1 MPGILK
7 PTTPVPPRTGPRP
20 SVTPTGRGGRVT
32 GTQVRGP
39 ERPSNPVPEQSPRNP
54 PRLPPSSE
62 SRPPTTTRPAPQP
75 PRAAAPQPRT
85 PTPPRPGVA
94 PEVEAPVAGE
104 VEAGAGEVAAETAG
118 ETAAAAAGLSVGVA
132 AGIITGGA
140 LLAIGAIAGG
150 VAAAFI
156 GDDNKTREAYTQNF
170 VATASQKF
178 PNCNVVICHT
188 QHRFAGPQVVHQ
200 HHEIG
205 MKVGTCG
212 YDSYCSPKGQPF
224 IFENQGDG
232 GYLNWAY
239 AGEFSRNGNTLT
251 AKTG

>member
-7 PTTPVPPRTGPRP
+7 PTTPVPPRTGPLP

-54 PRLPPSSE
+54 PKLPPSSE
-62 SRPPTTTRPAPQP
+62 SRPPTTTTRPAPQP

-85 PTPPRPGVA
+85 PTPEPRPVVQ
-94 PEVEAPVAGE
+94 PET
-104 VEAGAGEVAAETAG
+104 VAAEGGT
-118 ETAAAAAGLSVGVA
+118 VA
-132 AGIITGGA
+132 AEEGTVAAEEGA
-140 LLAIGAIAGG
+140 VVAGVGATEVIPVVGELVTIGAAVAG
-150 VAAAFI
+150 VVFAI
-156 GDDNKTREAYTQNF
+156 KDDNSRREQYTQQF
-170 VATASQKF
+170 VAQASKQF
-178 PNCNVVICHT
+178 PNCNVVICHP
-188 QHRFAGPQVVHQ
+188 QHSVAGPHVVHQ
-200 HHEIG
+200 HHELP
-205 MKVGTCG
+205 MTVGTCG

-224 IFENQGDG
+224 TFNNQGDG

-239 AGEFSRNGNTLT
+239 AGAFSRNGNILT